1 MWEFSTEKNQI
12 RHQFYFFKD
21 FHLFIF
27 RKRRREGE
35 REKHQCVFAS
45 HAPLLGTWPATE
57 ARALTGNLTHN
68 LLVPRLA
75 LSPLRHTSQGLEII
89 FNSKL

>member
-1 MWEFSTEKNQI
+1 M
-12 RHQFYFFKD
+12 
-21 FHLFIF
+21 
-27 RKRRREGE
+27 E
-35 REKHQCVFAS
+35 RNINVGEKHRLVAS
-45 HAPLLGTWPATE
+45 RPPQLGTWPATQ